1 MPELS
6 QATLA
11 AVDRYWAAFFGCD
24 PAIFAAPQ
32 TAVVPHASLGDYHG
46 VFLFRRR
53 EALIISVP
61 PDRLERDR
69 AALGAFPATLLDDLP
84 TLQAQIA
91 APIERVV
98 GPAFVG
104 YADAGTFR
112 AASEVSTR
120 LLTDGDH
127 DRFERFRQACSA
139 LEWEHGGSE
148 LGEQPVVGC
157 FVGDAIV
164 AASGFELWGERIAH
178 IAVVTHPAHRGLGYG
193 ARVVSAIAAVVLE
206 RGLIPQYRTLMS
218 NTPSIKIGAAL
229 GFVPYAES
237 LALRL
242 AQDEAINR

>member
-1 MPELS
+1 MTDLS

-24 PAIFAAPQ
+24 PAIFAAPE
-32 TAVVPHASLGDYHG
+32 TTVVPHAGLGDYHG
-46 VFLFRRR
+46 LFLFRCRLT
-53 EALIISVP
+53 LIISVP
-61 PDRLERDR
+61 PARLERDR
-69 AALGAFPATLLDDLP
+69 AALSAFPATLLDDLP
-84 TLQAQIA
+84 TFQAQIA

-112 AASEVSTR
+112 AASRAGTR
-120 LLTDGDH
+120 LLTADDR

-148 LGEQPVVGC
+148 LGVQPVAGC
-157 FVGDAIV
+157 FVGGEIV

-193 ARVVSAIAAVVLE
+193 ARVVSAIAAVALE
-206 RGLIPQYRTLMS
+206 GGLIPQYRTLMS
-218 NTPSIKIGAAL
+218 NTPSMNIGAAL
-229 GFVPYAES
+229 GFVPYAET

-242 AQDEAINR
+242 VQSESRG

>member
-1 MPELS
+1 MADLC
-6 QATLA
+6 QVTLA

-24 PAIFAAPQ
+24 PASFADSA
-32 TAVVPHASLGDYHG
+32 TTVVPHAGQGDYHG
-46 VFLFRRR
+46 LFLFRRR
-53 EALIISVP
+53 AALIISVP
-61 PDRLERDR
+61 AARLERDR

-104 YADAGTFR
+104 YADAGTLQ
-112 AASEVSTR
+112 AQPNAGTR
-120 LLTDGDH
+120 LLTADDRDH
-127 DRFERFRQACSA
+127 FERFRRACSA

-148 LGEQPVVGC
+148 LGAQPVAGC
-157 FVGDAIV
+157 FVGDEIV
-164 AASGFELWGERIAH
+164 AASGFELWGEQIAH
-178 IAVVTHPAHRGLGYG
+178 IAVVTHPAHRGRSYG
-193 ARVVSAIAAVVLE
+193 VGVVSAIAAVALE

-218 NTPSIKIGAAL
+218 NTPSMKIGAAL

-242 AQDEAINR
+242 V

>member
-1 MPELS
+1 MTNLS

-24 PAIFAAPQ
+24 PAILSAPG
-32 TAVVPHASLGDYHG
+32 TTIVPHAGLGDYHG
-46 VFLFRRR
+46 LFAFRRR

-61 PDRLERDR
+61 SGRLEQDR

-84 TLQAQIA
+84 ALRAQSA

-104 YADAGTFR
+104 YADAATFR
-112 AASEVSTR
+112 PESAAGTR
-120 LLTDGDH
+120 LLTGD
-127 DRFERFRQACSA
+127 DRERFERFRAACSA

-148 LGEQPVVGC
+148 LDAQPVVGY
-157 FVGDAIV
+157 FVGDEIV
-164 AASGFELWGERIAH
+164 AASGFELWGEQIAH
-178 IAVVTHPAHRGLGYG
+178 IAVVTHPGYRGMGYG
-193 ARVVSAIAAVVLE
+193 AKVVSAIAAVVLE

-229 GFVPYAES
+229 GFVLYAETV
-237 LALRL
+237 AMRL
-242 AQDEAINR
+242 GQDFSSG